1 MAYFAA
7 FSMNFAP
14 TADPKPF
21 FSLVFTKT
29 SMKQTN
35 NAIKFLM
42 AQYRA
47 IFKNA
52 YFKGLTSAVL
62 LTAGLSVAGGAQ
74 ATNFTEADLT
84 EGLAAD
90 QTITIDGAGTEP
102 DTYKYIQV
110 KSGGTSYTDPVAIN
124 GTIDII
130 GGKISESNPDE
141 TNYINNSGAG
151 LHWAGNGTLNIN
163 IEVDGSTVTTSNV
176 TTYGLGVKTASTT
189 ASSDDDKAV
198 NINIGAV
205 NVVRGGLTLANSGG
219 VATGS
224 SVSVAAQN
232 ITVGES
238 AFPTGVTATQALITL
253 GDGSSQGA
261 VRLGAKTDRSKV
273 NSYDT
278 TITVNRTGK
287 IEFKG
292 RTDADEVTLAGSA
305 LNVNGGAL
313 SFTNEGIIQVD
324 KGEFND
330 GTFTVENTGKATFD
344 LNAIGNNADLSN
356 AVYEVK
362 SGTVELKG
370 HSTNDVGTLLVKA
383 GTLALTD
390 DVELTSTGSNGNSG
404 GVITLDAEN
413 TDTNRSNVTYTAKDA
428 VLKLGST
435 TLKNFLTDA
444 TLEEGTTDI
453 AGQIDLSKGT
463 IEFTDNVDL
472 AKVIGANT
480 ISTAGGNGK
489 IKVSGTLG
497 NSVIAGDE
505 LTISSTLGANAN
517 KLTVKANT
525 LNLTEQAGGLGVG
538 ETVAEKYVL
547 KLVSGSDSAYTVDK
561 VHSYAAVLEN
571 QPNPFYDETDGTN
584 FAESNKTVN
593 LAGTGTIDNNLIMSG
608 ASATTGVL
616 NVYAG
621 HYTDS
626 HDITLAS
633 GSISIGGA
641 TSTAHTE
648 YAGID
653 ASLTLSGSQ
662 LILDNTS
669 GDNTITV
676 AGNSGD
682 VTFGS
687 TTDYKHA
694 ATAVLDLTG
703 AGLNIKGDASHL
715 SKFNVNAHGILRI
728 TTEQALDILN
738 THGDRDAS
746 TTSGAGILISGGTVE
761 VAGDLYDRDAEKK
774 GIKVTALQSG
784 AAADTDKIT
793 FTTDKGG
800 ILTADS
806 ITLYSTADT
815 EVLDIG
821 SKGVLE
827 SDSITLNQ
835 TALNDKNQP
844 LDFQVKSGVLNVGES
859 LNGSANQII
868 LGAAGSSSAEVNLG
882 YISADM
888 DPTHGIRADLTTYTT
903 SADTGSVNVDLKLNG
918 KAAYV
923 SGQEDTSD
931 LNIVYGA
938 WTVQDIDATNATI
951 TVGSS
956 GDEVDANGELY
967 KASLTGQGLTLGTG
981 TQMTVRSNGAAT
993 FETLALKG
1001 GNVTVENTTLTINGD
1016 YQAEVKDDPT
1026 TNGNEAKP
1034 ESWGLETSAGTINVT
1049 GRKGQLI
1056 LGADAVQGVKT
1067 TLTDGKYVYSNA
1079 NDDQSAFVALS
1090 GYATLALGLSSDVTF
1105 DKTSLQEL
1113 RKDFISGSDG
1123 LATSTHGF
1131 IDIGDAKIEGIVPSN
1146 GTISW
1151 NGQNNAAGLK
1161 DYSDI
1166 IADILQNDLKD
1177 AVLVDVGAGDTVQAN
1192 VGAIVVDGS
1201 ANAVTLD
1208 NTNLYNAAA
1217 NSGNFFSNESSSKPI
1232 DAIINSGAQ
1241 VSLNNGGNTG
1251 AIQLK
1256 DGTDD
1261 SATTLAVVSSAV
1273 EGTTAPVTNIE
1284 NLRGLGDNTSFEVSG
1299 VTNITRN
1306 LEIGTLEVNDA
1317 LTINGTTSISNGLT
1331 SREDADGNLVTTGSL
1346 NAVGAL
1352 TVEGGVDYAGNI
1364 TASGTATFGAADGS
1378 DTNEYYFA
1386 GNNTFK
1392 DVNLYNGAEF
1402 DKGVTTA
1409 ETMTIGDGMEIYG
1422 GASVKANV
1430 LQFTANITDKW
1441 ISVGEPAGK
1450 DKATGEEWESS
1461 NGYLTV
1467 GRLDLAGNTLVTDP
1481 DWSKPASI
1489 VAIGQLGSE
1498 TAVTSALGNDAGT
1511 LDGSLV
1517 ALQNS
1522 ILAIGV
1528 TDSTETDGDTAIEQ
1542 IQQTF
1547 ATYLN
1552 DNGALSA
1559 DGVGA
1564 IAYVAKAMD
1573 LGADDKIVVDASRNA
1588 KQYQDLMDG
1597 TSTNTS
1603 AADTAFKT
1611 AVNGN
1616 NAYIGANSV
1625 LAFGNAAL
1633 NATSTDGTTTTD
1645 RAALHFD
1652 DDAASIFGAGGKIVL
1667 TGGEFNTIDEVLL
1680 FTDNGTGEH
1689 NGVTIAAD
1697 GQDIRVE
1704 SLSGLYY
1711 MTLEAGTETTGGE
1724 LMLNH
1729 SRLNEVFTSAST
1741 PVKNS
1746 LVAYA
1751 ERNNNWADGNA
1762 KVDRLVGDLRR
1773 DVTYNPTTNTFTDAK
1788 GTTLDSNR
1796 FVAIEQTDGQGAVTG
1811 YTVYDEADNA
1821 VLDYTVMY
1829 DASGATAETTARM
1842 GAYAGVA
1849 QAALAAGASTY
1860 DSISSR
1866 MGIGAQSSTMTFAE
1880 NGQGAGL
1887 WLNPIYKSHDSD
1899 SFDAEGVDYGVDMNL
1914 YGVAL
1919 GADYT
1924 LANGLRFGAMFNV
1937 GSGDADGQG
1946 AGSAVS
1952 NDFDYYG
1959 FGAFVGYTMGALSVV
1974 GDVSYTAVDNDVEAN
1989 LPFDKVG
1996 ASLDSTNFSV
2006 GVTGKYELDFNGVS
2020 VAPHAGL
2027 RYSSI
2032 DIDDYSVDGQ
2042 ETYAHFSA
2050 QSMDVFSIPVGVTIA
2065 KDIVAGNWTVKPS
2078 FDLTLTGNFGDDE
2091 FEGDVDWEGVSNLVT
2106 QTSTEVLDNFTYGA
2120 TLGVAAQTGNFSLG
2134 LGVNYT
2140 GSSNVDEFGVNAN
2153 ARFVF

>member
-1 MAYFAA
+1 
-7 FSMNFAP
+7 
-14 TADPKPF
+14 
-21 FSLVFTKT
+21 
-29 SMKQTN
+29 MKQTN

-62 LTAGLSVAGGAQ
+62 LTAGLAVAGGAQ
-74 ATNFTEADLT
+74 AAAVT
-84 EGLAAD
+84 AD
-90 QTITIDGAGTEP
+90 QLAGT
-102 DTYKYIQV
+102 
-110 KSGGTSYTDPVAIN
+110 
-124 GTIDII
+124 
-130 GGKISESNPDE
+130 DE
-141 TNYINNSGAG
+141 V
-151 LHWAGNGTLNIN
+151 
-163 IEVDGSTVTTSNV
+163 EVDGSGTTLSGKLNDLGTSWNAPITVTSGDLSTNSLTHDTKDV
-176 TTYGLGVKTASTT
+176 TISGSGSLTIAATANNTDGVKIAAGDYDLSI
-189 ASSDDDKAV
+189 S
-198 NINIGAV
+198 IN
-205 NVVRGGLTLANSGG
+205 
-219 VATGS
+219 
-224 SVSVAAQN
+224 
-232 ITVGES
+232 
-238 AFPTGVTATQALITL
+238 
-253 GDGSSQGA
+253 
-261 VRLGAKTDRSKV
+261 
-273 NSYDT
+273 
-278 TITVNRTGK
+278 
-287 IEFKG
+287 
-292 RTDADEVTLAGSA
+292 A
-305 LNVNGGAL
+305 LNVNKGHLLIEGSSTDNKNATFSAKTISLGQADGSVGDAKVTLNEAGQSGAVTIGSNTSNISLAKTAEVVFAADAAADAVLAGSLQATGGKL
-313 SFTNEGIIQVD
+313 NFTGFGTLKTYTDDTGATVD
-324 KGEFND
+324 VEVATGKEAVLNLADASGSTLKLAGGTFNVNSH
-330 GTFTVENTGKATFD
+330 GTTGATFTVQNGTLEIGDDVSFISSGSAASGGIVKLDAKDAAGTSAVSADQAVLKLSSEKLNTFLTDGTNTKAGVV
-344 LNAIGNNADLSN
+344 NIAN
-356 AVYEVK
+356 
-362 SGTVELKG
+362 GTVEL
-370 HSTNDVGTLLVKA
+370 
-383 GTLALTD
+383 
-390 DVELTSTGSNGNSG
+390 
-404 GVITLDAEN
+404 
-413 TDTNRSNVTYTAKDA
+413 
-428 VLKLGST
+428 
-435 TLKNFLTDA
+435 
-444 TLEEGTTDI
+444 
-453 AGQIDLSKGT
+453 
-463 IEFTDNVDL
+463 TDNVDL
-472 AKVIGANT
+472 YKVFGNTKLVASATANT
-480 ISTAGGNGK
+480 GEIVVGST
-489 IKVSGTLG
+489 VG
-497 NSVIAGDE
+497 NSFITGNE
-505 LTISSTLGANAN
+505 LTISQSLGAGAAGV
-517 KLTVKANT
+517 TVKANT
-525 LNLTEQAGGLGVG
+525 LNLTEQATGGLGVG

-547 KLVSGSDSAYTVDK
+547 KLVSGSTADNAYTVDK

-571 QPNPFYDETDGTN
+571 QPNPFYDANDGTN
-584 FAESNKTVN
+584 FADANKTVN
-593 LAGTGTIDNNLIMSG
+593 LAGTGTIDSNLLLSG
-608 ASATTGVL
+608 TSATTGVL

-621 HYTDS
+621 HYTDT

-641 TSTAHTE
+641 TTTTHTE

-653 ASLTLSGSQ
+653 ASLTLSGNQ

-669 GDNTITV
+669 GNNTITV
-676 AGNSGD
+676 AGNSGN
-682 VTFGS
+682 VAFGS
-687 TTDYKHA
+687 SSAYTRP

-703 AGLNIKGDASHL
+703 AGLTIKGHASNL
-715 SKFNVNAHGILRI
+715 SQFNVNANGILRI

-738 THGDRDAS
+738 THRDRTA
-746 TTSGAGILISGGTVE
+746 SGAGILISGGRVE
-761 VAGDLYDRDAEKK
+761 VAGDLYDRDAAIK
-774 GIKVTALQSG
+774 GISVTKLVSGSAATVATDTIAFSG
-784 AAADTDKIT
+784 AGSTLA
-793 FTTDKGG
+793 
-800 ILTADS
+800 ADS
-806 ITLYSTADT
+806 ITLYSTDEANQT
-815 EVLDIG
+815 LDIG
-821 SKGVLE
+821 AGELE
-827 SDSITLNQ
+827 AESITLNQ
-835 TALNDKNQP
+835 NALDSTTHRP
-844 LDFQVKSGVLNVGES
+844 LDFNVKSGVLNVGSS
-859 LNGSANQII
+859 LNGSANQIV
-868 LGAAGSSSAEVNLG
+868 LGVSGTSSADVNLG
-882 YISADM
+882 YITKDV

-918 KAAYV
+918 KEEYAA
-923 SGQEDTSD
+923 GQNKDTSD
-931 LNIVYGA
+931 LKIVYGA
-938 WTVQDIDATNATI
+938 WTAQDITATNATI
-951 TVGSS
+951 TVGST
-956 GDEVDANGELY
+956 GGEKDANGELY
-967 KASLTGQGLTLGTG
+967 TASLTGQGLTLNAGTH
-981 TQMTVRSNGAAT
+981 MDVNSNGAAT
-993 FETLALKG
+993 FETLTLNGASV
-1001 GNVTVENTTLTINGD
+1001 NVDNTTLTINGT
-1016 YQAEVKDDPT
+1016 YQAKVEDDPDT
-1026 TNGNEAKP
+1026 TSVNEAKD
-1034 ESWGLETSAGTINVT
+1034 ESWGLVTSAGTITVK

-1056 LGADAVQGVKT
+1056 LGAEAVQGITT
-1067 TLTDGKYVYSNA
+1067 TLTDGKYVYDNA
-1079 NDDQSAFVALS
+1079 NKAQNAFVDLNDW
-1090 GYATLALGLSSDVTF
+1090 ATLNLDLSSNVTF
-1105 DKTSLQEL
+1105 DATSLASL
-1113 RKDFISGSDG
+1113 RNNFIVVGSLRDG
-1123 LATSTHGF
+1123 LVDEGF
-1131 IDIGDAKIEGIVPSN
+1131 INIGEAQIAGINTSN

-1151 NGQNNAAGLK
+1151 NGQNGAPGLK
-1161 DYSDI
+1161 NYSDI
-1166 IADILQNDLKD
+1166 IADILQNDLRN
-1177 AVLVDVGAGDTVQAN
+1177 AVLVDVGANDTVQAN

-1201 ANAVTLD
+1201 ANSVKLND
-1208 NTNLYNAAA
+1208 TNLYNAAA
-1217 NSGNFFSNESSSKPI
+1217 NSGNFFSNKDTTGPI
-1232 DAIINSGAQ
+1232 DAIVEDGAH

-1251 AIQLK
+1251 AIQLS
-1256 DGTDD
+1256 DGTTG
-1261 SATTLAVVSSAV
+1261 TTELAVVSSAA
-1273 EGTTAPVTNIE
+1273 EGTTAPVTTIE

-1317 LTINGTTSISNGLT
+1317 LTVNGTTTISNGLT

-1346 NAVGAL
+1346 NTVGAL
-1352 TVEGGVDYAGNI
+1352 TVERGVDYAGNI
-1364 TASGTATFGAADGS
+1364 TASGTATFGKADGT
-1378 DTNEYYFA
+1378 DIYTINGIPHKYEYYFA

-1392 DVNLYNGAEF
+1392 DVTLYNGAEF
-1402 DKGVTTA
+1402 DRGVTTA
-1409 ETMTIGDGMEIYG
+1409 ETMTIGSGMEIYG
-1422 GASVKANV
+1422 GASVKAEV
-1430 LQFTANITDKW
+1430 LQFTTAPVNTGNNW
-1441 ISVGEPAGK
+1441 ISVGEPAGE
-1450 DKATGEEWESS
+1450 DKATGEKWESS

-1489 VAIGQLGSE
+1489 VAIGQLGSA

-1517 ALQNS
+1517 ALRNS

-1573 LGADDKIVVDASRNA
+1573 LGADDKIVVDASRDA
-1588 KQYQDLMDG
+1588 KQYQELMDG
-1597 TSTNTS
+1597 TTTNPS

-1645 RAALHFD
+1645 RAALHFND
-1652 DDAASIFGAGGKIVL
+1652 DNASIFGAGGKIVL

-1711 MTLEAGTETTGGE
+1711 MTLEAGSETTGGE

-1773 DVTYNPTTNTFTDAK
+1773 DVTYNPTTNTFTDAN

-1796 FVAIEQTDGQGAVTG
+1796 FVAIEQKDAQGAVTG

-1821 VLDYTVMY
+1821 ILDYTVMY

-1899 SFDAEGVDYGVDMNL
+1899 GFDAEGVDYGVDMDL

-2065 KDIVAGNWTVKPS
+2065 KDIVAGSWTVKPS

-2091 FEGDVDWEGVSNLVT
+2091 FDGDVEWEGVSNLVT

-2120 TLGVAAQTGNFSLG
+2120 TLGVAAKTGNFSLG

-2140 GSSNVDEFGVNAN
+2140 GSSNTDEFGVNAN